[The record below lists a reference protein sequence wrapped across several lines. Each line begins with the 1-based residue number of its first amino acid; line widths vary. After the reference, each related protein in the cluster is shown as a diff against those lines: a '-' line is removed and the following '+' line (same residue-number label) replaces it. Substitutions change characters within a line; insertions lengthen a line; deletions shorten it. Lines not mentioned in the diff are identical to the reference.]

1 MDLNLQGTTAV
12 VTGGSKGV
20 GLATVRALL
29 AEGVRVVSGSRSATT
44 ELLATSAVPVL
55 VDLSTPQGAAEL
67 VRRALDELGGID
79 LLVNNVGIGDPAE
92 SVRKATAT
100 VATLPDEAWADTF
113 NLVFYSALRM
123 TRAALPSL
131 VERGGTVI
139 TISSAGARLVSA
151 GPFDYNVSKAAL
163 NALGKVISEQ
173 YAPQGVRAVTV
184 SPGPVSTDVWTSPD
198 GFIARLAQAQG
209 LEHQAFAQQ
218 LMDTMGSS
226 TGRITTPEEVARLV
240 TFLASPTN
248 ITGAEYLIDGGL
260 IKNL

>member
-1 MDLNLQGTTAV
+1 MDLKLKGKCAV

-20 GLATVRALL
+20 GLATVQALL
-29 AEGVRVVSGSRSATT
+29 AEGMRVVSGSRSATP
-44 ELLATSAVPVL
+44 ELLATAAVPVL
-55 VDLSTPQGAAEL
+55 VDLAVPQGPAEL
-67 VRRALDELGGID
+67 VRRAVAELGGID

-92 SVRKATAT
+92 SVGKATST
-100 VATLPDEAWADTF
+100 LATLPDAAWEDTF
-113 NLVFYSALRM
+113 NLVFYTALRT

-131 VERGGTVI
+131 VDRRGTVVN
-139 TISSAGARLVSA
+139 ISSAGARLVSA

-163 NALGKVISEQ
+163 NALGKVIAEQ
-173 YAPQGVRAVTV
+173 YGPQGVRSVTV
-184 SPGPVSTDVWTSPD
+184 SPGPISTGVWTSPD

-226 TGRITTPEEVARLV
+226 TGRITTPAEVARLV
-240 TFLASPTN
+240 TFLASPIN

-260 IKNL
+260 IKNV